1 MAERNRVSPRSDIVA
16 IPLRGLF
23 MGNRGCL
30 HRGRSVVRNHSGKRW
45 IICVT
50 DYPARTVPQWSE
62 GHYTVLFF
70 HDEAV
75 ALAAGHRPCALCRRE
90 RYNDF
95 RAAWRSANGG
105 ALPSADEM
113 DARLHGE
120 RLDGSRQRTHR
131 AAWSSLPR
139 GTFVL
144 FDDGPAVVLDDT
156 VVPWSADGYGTP
168 SNRPAGG
175 TATVLTPPST
185 VAVLAA
191 GYSPDIA

>member
-16 IPLRGLF
+16 IPLRGRF

-30 HRGRSVVRNHSGKRW
+30 HRGHSVVRNHSGTRW

-50 DYPARTVPQWSE
+50 DYPARTVPPWSE

-95 RAAWRSANGG
+95 RAAWRSANEGG
-105 ALPSADEM
+105 LPSADEM

-144 FDDGPAVVLDDT
+144 FDDEPAVVLDDT
-156 VVPWSADGYGTP
+156 VVPWTADGYGTP
-168 SNRPAGG
+168 SKRPAGG
-175 TATVLTPPST
+175 TSTVLTPPST

>member
-16 IPLRGLF
+16 IPLRGRF
-23 MGNRGCL
+23 MGNRGRL

-50 DYPARTVPQWSE
+50 DYPARTVPQWNE

-105 ALPSADEM
+105 GLPSADEM

-144 FDDGPAVVLDDT
+144 FDDEPAVVLDDT
-156 VVPWSADGYGTP
+156 VVPWSDDGYGAP
-168 SNRPAGG
+168 SKRPAGG

>member
-1 MAERNRVSPRSDIVA
+1 MPERNRVSPRSDVVA
-16 IPLRGLF
+16 IPLRGRF

-30 HRGRSVVRNHSGKRW
+30 HRGHTVVRNHAGRRW
-45 IICVT
+45 ITCVT

-75 ALAAGHRPCALCRRE
+75 ALAAGHRPCALCRRA

-95 RAAWRSANGG
+95 RAAWQRADGG
-105 ALPSADEM
+105 GLPSADEM
-113 DARLHGE
+113 DARLHAE
-120 RLDGSRQRTHR
+120 RLDGSRQRTHE

-139 GTFVL
+139 GTFAL
-144 FDDGPAVVLDDT
+144 LDGEPAVVLDET
-156 VVPWSADGYGTP
+156 VVPWSKDGYGTP
-168 SNRPAGG
+168 SARPSG

>member
-1 MAERNRVSPRSDIVA
+1 MVERNRVSPRSGIVA
-16 IPLRGLF
+16 IPLRGRF

-30 HRGRSVVRNHSGKRW
+30 HRGHSVVRNHSGTRW

-105 ALPSADEM
+105 GLPSADEM

-144 FDDGPAVVLDDT
+144 FDDEPAVVLDDT
-156 VVPWSADGYGTP
+156 VVPWSDGYGAP
-168 SNRPAGG
+168 SKRPAGG

>member
-1 MAERNRVSPRSDIVA
+1 MAERNRVSPRSGIVA
-16 IPLRGLF
+16 IPLRGRF

-30 HRGRSVVRNHSGKRW
+30 HRGHSVVRNHSGTRW

-139 GTFVL
+139 GAFVL

-156 VVPWSADGYGTP
+156 VVPWSADGYRTP
-168 SNRPAGG
+168 SNRPEGG

>member
-16 IPLRGLF
+16 IPLRGRF

-30 HRGRSVVRNHSGKRW
+30 HRGRAVVRNHSGKRW
-45 IICVT
+45 IICIT

-75 ALAAGHRPCALCRRE
+75 GLAAGHRPCALCRRE

-95 RAAWRSANGG
+95 RAAWRSAHGG
-105 ALPSADEM
+105 GLPSADEM
-113 DARLHGE
+113 DAQLHGE
-120 RLDGSRQRTHR
+120 RLDGSHQRTHE
-131 AAWSSLPR
+131 AAWSSLPD
-139 GTFVL
+139 GTFTLV
-144 FDDGPAVVLDDT
+144 DGGPALVLGET
-156 VVPWSADGYGTP
+156 VVRWSEDGYAAP
-168 SNRPAGG
+168 STRPASG
-175 TATVLTPPST
+175 TATVLTPPAT

-191 GYSPDIA
+191 GYRPDVA